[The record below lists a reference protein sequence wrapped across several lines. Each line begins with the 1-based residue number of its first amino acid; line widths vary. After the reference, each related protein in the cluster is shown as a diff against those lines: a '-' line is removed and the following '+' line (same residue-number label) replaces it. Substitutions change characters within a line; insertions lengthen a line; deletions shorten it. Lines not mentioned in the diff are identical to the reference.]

1 MYGNKH
7 IGGRKKEMESYYNMV
22 LTYEGIWNYL
32 KKTVIDLKID
42 ITNLRVNTSIP
53 SAKKEAEEV
62 KSGGENEI
70 PKILNASKIN
80 SKSGDS
86 SQIWEEGKVSS

>member
-22 LTYEGIWNYL
+22 LIYEGIWNYL
-32 KKTVIDLKID
+32 KKTVIDLKMD

-53 SAKKEAEEV
+53 SAKKR
-62 KSGGENEI
+62 GRR
-70 PKILNASKIN
+70 
-80 SKSGDS
+80 
-86 SQIWEEGKVSS
+86 SQKWRWKWNTQNTQCIKNKQ